1 MLINVLT
8 VKPSPFSSN
17 NKHTGAHTVQKG
29 STYKNISYSILQYLH
44 RFFATPLFCTVA
56 VSSRREVYSFEK
68 KKRSLF
74 FPLSFTSIYTE
85 FTSYLQAVALLQ
97 RIAPQTDHGYHLL
110 FFPLSGGCETSS
122 KNAASICSRFE
133 EDSRNVQKLDE
144 VTARSIA
151 RPSLE
156 AQGVVPILCPCC
168 LGHGGDMCVALVI
181 RGIVCLRRQLAKS

>member
-97 RIAPQTDHGYHLL
+97 RIAPQTDHGYRLL
-110 FFPLSGGCETSS
+110 FFPLSGSETSS
-122 KNAASICSRFE
+122 LNLFEVRRRLEKCTKTGRSHGTEHCKTITRSTGRGSHLVSMLSR
-133 EDSRNVQKLDE
+133 SR
-144 VTARSIA
+144 R
-151 RPSLE
+151 
-156 AQGVVPILCPCC
+156 
-168 LGHGGDMCVALVI
+168 
-181 RGIVCLRRQLAKS
+181 

>member
-74 FPLSFTSIYTE
+74 FPSRL
-85 FTSYLQAVALLQ
+85 
-97 RIAPQTDHGYHLL
+97 LL
-110 FFPLSGGCETSS
+110 FTQNSLPIYRQLPYFRELLLKQTTAIIFCFFRCLVRKHP
-122 KNAASICSRFE
+122 ASICSRFE

>member
-68 KKRSLF
+68 KKAVTFFSPLVYFYLHRIHFLF
-74 FPLSFTSIYTE
+74 TGSCLTSENCSSNRPRLSSFVFSAVWFGNIQPQFVRGLKKTREMYKNWTKSRHGALQDHHSKHRAWFPSCVH
-85 FTSYLQAVALLQ
+85 AVSV
-97 RIAPQTDHGYHLL
+97 T
-110 FFPLSGGCETSS
+110 
-122 KNAASICSRFE
+122 
-133 EDSRNVQKLDE
+133 E
-144 VTARSIA
+144 VT
-151 RPSLE
+151 
-156 AQGVVPILCPCC
+156 C
-168 LGHGGDMCVALVI
+168 ALHW
-181 RGIVCLRRQLAKS
+181 